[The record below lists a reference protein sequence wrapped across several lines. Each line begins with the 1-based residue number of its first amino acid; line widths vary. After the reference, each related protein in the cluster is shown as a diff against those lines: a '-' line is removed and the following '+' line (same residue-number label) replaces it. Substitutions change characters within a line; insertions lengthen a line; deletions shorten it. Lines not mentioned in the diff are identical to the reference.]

1 MREFAR
7 LRLIDADEEN
17 PARQAHLAFFADLCQ
32 RAEFDSGQPDDE
44 SKLEALN
51 ALDVEADNVRAA
63 LQYCL
68 ADPDGADV
76 GLAMAAGLG
85 RYWWSRALS
94 EGVHWIEA
102 LLERRGRDD
111 ATRARAL
118 FVRSYLAVTQG
129 DQAAGL
135 EAAAEAGAIAR
146 RLKAN
151 ELLVRILAIQAALQ
165 VMAGDV
171 SAGRASSAEAKALA
185 EVLGEDVPFIAAAQS
200 EAFIAFV
207 DGDFVR
213 MRDIG
218 FAAAARCRKI
228 HELYMLSTH
237 LTSAGMGSLMLGEHT
252 PAESAL
258 IEALRASLA
267 IDDRPG
273 LALRLQALAYS
284 AAMAGQMQRSA
295 RLLGASEMLRLET
308 GALMSPLMS
317 LLVEPAG
324 KLARAEL
331 GDERFKTA
339 FDYGVRLD
347 REAAIA
353 LALGTKGAQDAG
365 RATDMAPDPLGKRER
380 EIAELIAEGLS
391 NKEIANRLF
400 LSERTV
406 ETHVYNIL
414 NKLGF
419 NSRVK
424 IAAWV
429 SAKE

>member
-7 LRLIDADEEN
+7 LRLVEADEDHL
-17 PARQAHLAFFADLCQ
+17 ARRAHLSFFAEMC
-32 RAEFDSGQPDDE
+32 RRTEFDSGQADDE
-44 SKLEALN
+44 SKLDSLN
-51 ALDVEADNVRAA
+51 ALDLEAGNVRAA
-63 LQYCL
+63 LHSCL
-68 ADPDGADV
+68 ADPDGADI

-102 LLERRGRDD
+102 LLERHGSDD
-111 ATRARAL
+111 GLRARAL
-118 FVRSYLAVTQG
+118 FVRSYLSVTQG

-135 EAAAEAGAIAR
+135 EPVAEAAAIAR
-146 RLKAN
+146 RLKAD
-151 ELLVRILAIQAALQ
+151 ELLVRILAMQAALQ

-171 SAGRASSAEAKALA
+171 PAAHASSAEAKALA
-185 EVLGEDVPFIAAAQS
+185 DVLGEDIPFIAAAQS

-207 DGDFVR
+207 EGDFLR

-218 FAAAARCRKI
+218 LAAAARCRKI

-237 LTSAGMGSLMLGEHT
+237 LTSAGIGSLMLGDNAA
-252 PAESAL
+252 AESTL

-273 LALRLQALAYS
+273 LVLRVQALARS
-284 AAMAGQMQRSA
+284 AAMAGQMQRAA
-295 RLLGASEMLRLET
+295 RLLGASEMLRLEV

-317 LLVEPAG
+317 LLVEPAE
-324 KLARAEL
+324 KLAKAEL
-331 GDERFKTA
+331 GHDHYKTA
-339 FDYGVRLD
+339 FDYGLRLD
-347 REAAIA
+347 REAAVA
-353 LALGTKGAQDAG
+353 LAMGKNAESDTRRPIAKAA
-365 RATDMAPDPLGKRER
+365 DPLGKRER
-380 EIAELIAEGLS
+380 QVAQLIAEGFS
-391 NKEIANRLF
+391 NKEIASRLF

-419 NSRVK
+419 NTRVK

-429 SAKE
+429 SSTD